1 MTNRLSIRTEQLG
14 SHKGI
19 FMKFDIW
26 TFFKNLLREQV
37 LRQQQLHERVSILRN
52 AQVRLLLQ
60 NGRRNQ
66 GKSLNIYS
74 DVW

>member
-1 MTNRLSIRTEQLG
+1 
-14 SHKGI
+14 
-19 FMKFDIW
+19 
-26 TFFKNLLREQV
+26 LREQV
-37 LRQQQLHERVSILRN
+37 LRQQQLHERASILRN

-74 DVW
+74 DVWDWNGSKSGPNAW